1 MPDKKIELPKL
12 PYGEGSMVLMPDGE
26 TIQYRKVIN
35 GKRVAVYASSVKEA
49 LTKMKARKKEIEEIK
64 KKQIR
69 QEKRTETLKEAMTR
83 WLYNYKI
90 MNYDNEELLTKL
102 IHLKLDHPALWNGD
116 AGGEMKFLKV
126 SSERVLA
133 YQRENEEDRIV
144 VVLNLSDSD
153 RTLTLTMDCEF
164 EGKDLMTA
172 DTVSLNVG
180 ANELTLKPWE
190 FLILCK

>member
-90 MNYDNEELLTKL
+90 MN
-102 IHLKLDHPALWNGD
+102 
-116 AGGEMKFLKV
+116 
-126 SSERVLA
+126 
-133 YQRENEEDRIV
+133 
-144 VVLNLSDSD
+144 
-153 RTLTLTMDCEF
+153 
-164 EGKDLMTA
+164 
-172 DTVSLNVG
+172 
-180 ANELTLKPWE
+180 
-190 FLILCK
+190 